1 MIFGSVV
8 RRLGAIAVSSVWRAQ
23 KRRGLHT
30 NVIDTL
36 RERNFI
42 HDVTSQDIHR
52 CAASPVAV
60 YCGVDPTA
68 ESLHLGNMVTL
79 MSLLHFHVAGHQ
91 AIPLVG
97 NATGMIGDPSGRS
110 SERVALDRGTLANN
124 IAGIEAQLERFFT
137 RGTQY
142 ALKRIPE
149 IDAHSLKE
157 IRILHNADWYH
168 GMNVL
173 TFLGSVGRY
182 SRVGAMM
189 ARDSVKA
196 RLGSASGIS
205 FTEFSYQLL
214 QAYDFWYLFHNHGC
228 RIQIG
233 GSDQWG
239 NITAGTDLI
248 HRMDRDQA
256 QNTGVIRE
264 HSSSSDTDSAF
275 GLTIPLLTTSS
286 GEKFGKSAGN
296 AIWLDERKTSP
307 FDIYQFFIK
316 TADSDVERFLKM
328 FTFLPLKTIQEVVAE
343 HQAFPE
349 KFAAQ
354 RMLAAEVTELI
365 HGESGVQQALCATEV
380 LFGGG
385 QSSIQRF
392 SASDFASA
400 FAHDKRMM
408 SVSRSAVCGKTIS
421 DIAVLAGA
429 CKSKSEASR
438 LVRGGGL
445 YWNNQPVSD
454 AKWIPTTDFA
464 AASAGNFVGDG
475 TIGIIRIGKTNYH
488 LLRLLDSD

>member
-1 MIFGSVV
+1 MSCGSIVV
-8 RRLGAIAVSSVWRAQ
+8 ARRLGAAASRARIAYG
-23 KRRGLHT
+23 RRGLHT
-30 NVIDTL
+30 NNVIDTL
-36 RERNFI
+36 RERSFI
-42 HDVTSQDIHR
+42 HDVTSPDIRR

-79 MSLLHFHVAGHQ
+79 MSLLHFHIAGHQ

-110 SERVALDRGTLANN
+110 TERVALDRDTLASNV
-124 IAGIEAQLERFFT
+124 AGIEAQLERFFV
-137 RGTQY
+137 RGTKC
-142 ALKRIPE
+142 ALKHDPG
-149 IDAHSLKE
+149 IDARSLKE

-168 GMNVL
+168 GMNIL

-182 SRVGAMM
+182 ARIGAML
-189 ARDSVKA
+189 ARDSVKS
-196 RLGSASGIS
+196 RLSSASGIS

-248 HRMDRDQA
+248 HRMDYDQA
-256 QNTGVIRE
+256 QDTGVIRE
-264 HSSSSDTDSAF
+264 PSSSSSNSSDADSSAF

-296 AIWLDERKTSP
+296 AVWLDEKKTSP
-307 FDIYQFFIK
+307 FDVYQFFVK
-316 TADSDVERFLKM
+316 TADADVERFLKM
-328 FTFLPLKTIQEVVAE
+328 FTFLPLKTIREVVAE
-343 HQAFPE
+343 HQTCPE
-349 KFAAQ
+349 EFSAQ
-354 RMLAAEVTELI
+354 KLLAAEVTELI

-380 LFGGG
+380 LFGSDG
-385 QSSIQRF
+385 QSSVQRF
-392 SASDFASA
+392 SASDFANA
-400 FAHDKRMM
+400 FTHDKRMV
-408 SVSRSAVCGKTIS
+408 SVSRSAICGKTIS
-421 DIAVLAGA
+421 EIAVLAGA

-445 YWNNQPVSD
+445 YWNNQPVAD
-454 AKWIPTTDFA
+454 AKWIPA
-464 AASAGNFVGDG
+464 
-475 TIGIIRIGKTNYH
+475 
-488 LLRLLDSD
+488 